1 MIVSKLIF
9 VLVSCMDTEKPSLEA
24 PDPQK
29 MYKRLQRM
37 HFMAQELQAKMEDM
51 EVEGDSGDGLI
62 KVVMNCTGKLVSVD
76 MHKSLKDWDREILE
90 NLLLTAL
97 NSAVEAKETL
107 VTQEMQRMTKE
118 RMLDDDKFE

>member
-1 MIVSKLIF
+1 
-9 VLVSCMDTEKPSLEA
+9 MDSEKPSLEA

-29 MYKRLQRM
+29 MFKRLQRM

-51 EVEGDSGDGLI
+51 EVEGDSGDGLV

-90 NLLLTAL
+90 NLILTAL
-97 NSAVEAKETL
+97 NSAVEAKEAL
-107 VTQEMQRMTKE
+107 VSQEMQRMTKE

>member
-1 MIVSKLIF
+1 
-9 VLVSCMDTEKPSLEA
+9 MDSEKPSLEA